1 MSRPWTP
8 EHQAA
13 ALQLVVEIDRG
24 MNIADRELKAA
35 RFADARD
42 TLALAR
48 KLLPPLEKLIQAK
61 PKEDEA

>member
-8 EHQAA
+8 EHQAL

-24 MNIADRELKAA
+24 MDIADKELKAA

-42 TLALAR
+42 SLAVAR
-48 KLLPPLEKLIQAK
+48 RLLPSLEKLIQAK
-61 PKEDEA
+61 PKEEA